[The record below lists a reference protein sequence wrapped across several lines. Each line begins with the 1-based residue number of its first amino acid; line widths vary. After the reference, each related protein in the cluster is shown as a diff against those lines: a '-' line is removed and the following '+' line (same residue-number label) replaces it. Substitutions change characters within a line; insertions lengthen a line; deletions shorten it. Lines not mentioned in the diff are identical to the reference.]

1 MIGPRLALIKGIG
14 GFMSSYK
21 FFAAAQVVLGVSLI
35 SYSLYKNQQQE
46 VLPTAQNAQKKIKPL
61 FNRTIQNKPTA
72 KSIVAETKALKAK
85 PEVVDKSTTM
95 LLNDPDISKNW
106 GLKVSEALKGRGIT
120 EGSRDVIVAV
130 IDTGMD
136 INHTDLKNN
145 LWTNA
150 GETGIDDKGRDKATN
165 GVDDDKNGFVDDVHG
180 WNFVSNTGKLDDNHG
195 HGTHIAGIIGAEGGN
210 NFGITGI
217 ASKVSLMVIKYYDPK
232 FQTNNLENTIKAINY
247 ATKMKAHIINYSGG
261 GTEYSQQEFE
271 AIRKARSEGILFVA
285 AAGNERSNSDKQK
298 YYPANYELD
307 NIISVTAIDPKLQVL
322 SSSNYGVHTVHVAAP
337 GEEIYSTWP
346 GNTFGT
352 LTGTS
357 QATAFASGLAV
368 LLKANNPEFNYLAI
382 KSHILKTGDE
392 YPWLRSKTGTSKKLN
407 IYKALTTLD
416 QGVSASGAIAANTTG
431 FKDNAFASDPQLA
444 ASNNNPTSDFVEF
457 GKNIMKTIGNDS
469 GVYRQINQE

>member
-1 MIGPRLALIKGIG
+1 
-14 GFMSSYK
+14 MSSYK
-21 FFAAAQVVLGVSLI
+21 FFAGVQVVLGLSLI
-35 SYSLYKNQQQE
+35 SYSVLKNQQPE
-46 VLPTAQNAQKKIKPL
+46 VQPTAHTSKKARTL
-61 FNRTIQNKPTA
+61 FNRSRTIQNKPTA
-72 KSIVAETKALKAK
+72 KTDNFVETKKFDPK
-85 PEVVDKSTTM
+85 NSSM
-95 LLNDPDISKNW
+95 LLNDPDIHKNW
-106 GLKVSEALKGRGIT
+106 GLKVSDALKARGIT
-120 EGSRDVIVAV
+120 EGSKDVIVAV

-145 LWTNA
+145 LWVNV
-150 GETGIDDKGRDKATN
+150 GETGIDSKGRDKSTN
-165 GVDDDKNGFVDDVHG
+165 GVDDDKNGYIDDLHG
-180 WNFVSNTGKLDDNHG
+180 WNFVTNTNKLDDNHG

-217 ASKVSLMVIKYYDPK
+217 ASKVSIMVIKYYDPK

-261 GTEYSQQEFE
+261 GVEYSQQEFE
-271 AIRKARSEGILFVA
+271 AIRKSRSEGILFVA

-298 YYPANYELD
+298 YYPANYDLD

-322 SSSNYGVHTVHVAAP
+322 SSSNYGVRTVHVAAP

-368 LLKANNPEFNYLAI
+368 LIKANNPEFNYSAI
-382 KSHILKTGDE
+382 KNYILKTGDE

-407 IYKALTTLD
+407 IYKALTSLD

-431 FKDNAFASDPQLA
+431 FKEDAFASDPQLA
-444 ASNNNPTSDFVEF
+444 ANNNTSGFVEF
-457 GKNIMKTIGNDS
+457 GKTIIKSLGNE